1 MNLREISTGIFY
13 CGVNDRSTTLF
24 EGLWPLP
31 YGVSYNSYLVKGSSA
46 SALID
51 TVEIG
56 HSRDFLNY
64 LRHTAGIGKID
75 YLVINHMEPD
85 HSGSI
90 PLLLDMFPQ
99 IKIVGNMKTIQMIR
113 GFYHINDDAHFIEI
127 KEGESISLGDKTLEF
142 IMTPMVHWP
151 ETMMTYCPEEKALFS
166 GDAFGTFGTLNG
178 GLIDD
183 DMECGM
189 YIQEMYRYY
198 SNIVGKYGLF
208 VTKALSKTAHLPLD
222 YICSTHG
229 PVWHSMIPQVIE
241 IVKRLAAW
249 QPEPGVTIVY
259 GSMYGNTADVADLFA
274 IELNRLGIRNI
285 KVHNATVENLSQII
299 SDAFRYEG
307 LIVGAPT
314 YSNEVFPPVQTFLNA
329 MRTREIKNKVTAAF
343 GNHGWAP
350 LATKAISATLEGMG
364 LEFAGSVAMRQSMDD
379 QTAAEV
385 KAVAARF
392 ASLLSGK

>member
-1 MNLREISTGIFY
+1 M
-13 CGVNDRSTTLF
+13 
-24 EGLWPLP
+24 
-31 YGVSYNSYLVKGSSA
+31 
-46 SALID
+46 
-51 TVEIG
+51 
-56 HSRDFLNY
+56 
-64 LRHTAGIGKID
+64 
-75 YLVINHMEPD
+75 
-85 HSGSI
+85 
-90 PLLLDMFPQ
+90 
-99 IKIVGNMKTIQMIR
+99 
-113 GFYHINDDAHFIEI
+113 
-127 KEGESISLGDKTLEF
+127 
-142 IMTPMVHWP
+142 
-151 ETMMTYCPEEKALFS
+151 
-166 GDAFGTFGTLNG
+166 
-178 GLIDD
+178 
-183 DMECGM
+183 
-189 YIQEMYRYY
+189 
-198 SNIVGKYGLF
+198 
-208 VTKALSKTAHLPLD
+208 
-222 YICSTHG
+222 
-229 PVWHSMIPQVIE
+229 
-241 IVKRLAAW
+241 
-249 QPEPGVTIVY
+249 
-259 GSMYGNTADVADLFA
+259 ADLSA

>member
-1 MNLREISTGIFY
+1 MNIREITEDVFY
-13 CGVNDRSTTLF
+13 VGVNDRTTDRF
-24 EGLWPLP
+24 ENLWPLP
-31 YGVSYNSYLVKGSSA
+31 YGVSYNSYIVKGSEKI
-46 SALID
+46 ALID

-56 HSRDFLNY
+56 TIRDY
-64 LRHTAGIGKID
+64 IRAIESQIGDAQID

-85 HSGSI
+85 HSGGIPSI
-90 PLLLDMFPQ
+90 LEHYPMAKL
-99 IKIVGNMKTIQMIR
+99 VGNRQTISMVK
-113 GFYHINDDAHFIEI
+113 GYYHIEDDRFIEVGDGA
-127 KEGESISLGDKTLEF
+127 ELNLGNKNLKF
-142 IMTPMVHWP
+142 YLTPMVHWP

-166 GDAFGTFGTLNG
+166 GDAFGSFGALNG

-189 YIQEMYRYY
+189 YIEEMYRYY